1 MSACKAK
8 AMHNY
13 VRLSLVDVVG
23 FILCIRNIK
32 MIREGLKFWIRIIF
46 IILSFELY
54 ILSCPRFKI
63 FEKSTLFPKKLQVFI
78 VGCVGSLLL
87 PRGWHNSHM
96 SYTAFLPYSK
106 QPYSL
111 AFQLSGQQESHFWLL
126 LIQDKKQR
134 YTDSGI
140 KTKIIMAYSA
150 VGAND
155 VEPIL
160 ERTLLLKQ
168 EACIYKI
175 PSSQVSWSGMCSF

>member
-1 MSACKAK
+1 MV
-8 AMHNY
+8 
-13 VRLSLVDVVG
+13 VRVLCYSLEVG
-23 FILCIRNIK
+23 TTVTCH
-32 MIREGLKFWIRIIF
+32 
-46 IILSFELY
+46 
-54 ILSCPRFKI
+54 
-63 FEKSTLFPKKLQVFI
+63 TLPFYHI
-78 VGCVGSLLL
+78 AS
-87 PRGWHNSHM
+87 S
-96 SYTAFLPYSK
+96 LPYSL
-106 QPYSL
+106 L

-126 LIQDKKQR
+126 LIQDEKQR